1 MKKNWIIKEQAEKH
15 EINSLVNALN
25 VEKSMANLLIQR
37 SIKTKEQAMAFFK
50 PELSQLHDPFL
61 MMDMDVAVR
70 RIESAIRRGEKI
82 LIYGDYDVD
91 GTTSVALIY
100 TFFRKIY
107 DKLDFYIPDRYKEG
121 YGISFAGIEYARI
134 QGISLI
140 IALDCGIKAN
150 DRVKYAREQGIDFII
165 CDHHNP
171 GDAIPAACALLD
183 PKRPGCNYPFNE
195 LSGCGVGFKLIQAYS
210 AMNNIPF
217 EELIPYLDLVA
228 VSIASDIVPLI
239 GENRVLAYFGM
250 KQLNENP
257 RTGLKAIIE
266 LAGITDKRISIED
279 VVFKIGPRINAAGRI
294 ESGKSAVSLL
304 ISEEVK
310 EARIIGGRVDEYN
323 ATRRNIDTNITQ
335 EALLMIEQDP
345 KLVHSKTTVLFNPKW
360 HKGVIGIVASRLIDT
375 YYRPTVILTE
385 SNGFATGSARS
396 VFGYDLYQAVDA
408 CSDLLENF
416 GGHKY
421 AAGLTMKLE
430 NVSKFSKRFE
440 KFVSETIS
448 AEQHIPVI
456 EIDTEI
462 KLCDITPEFY
472 SILKQFEPFGPENMA
487 PVFLTE
493 DVADNGTGKPVGTN
507 GDHLKLNLIQEADPY
522 KVYPAIAFQ
531 QGSRFP
537 QLHNGN
543 AFDICY
549 SIEENEFMGKVN
561 LQLNIKDIK
570 FD

>member
-1 MKKNWIIKEQAEKH
+1 MKKNWIIKEQSDKNETD
-15 EINSLVNALN
+15 SLVKALN
-25 VEKSMANLLIQR
+25 VERPLANLLIQR
-37 SIKTKEQAMAFFK
+37 GVKTKEEAMAFFK

-61 MMDMDVAVR
+61 MKDMDIAVG
-70 RIESAIRRGEKI
+70 RIESAIRRGEKV

-100 TFFRKIY
+100 IFFRKLY
-107 DKLDFYIPDRYKEG
+107 NKLDFYIPDRYKEG
-121 YGISFAGIEYARI
+121 YGISFAGIEYARN

-140 IALDCGIKAN
+140 IALDCGIKAT
-150 DRVKYAREQGIDFII
+150 DKVKYASDQGIDFII

-171 GDAIPAACALLD
+171 GDEIPAACALLD

-210 AMNNIPF
+210 SKNNIPF

-239 GENRVLAYFGM
+239 GENRVLAYYGM

-266 LAGITDKRISIED
+266 LAGISEKKISIED

-294 ESGKSAVSLL
+294 ESGKSAVNLL
-304 ISEEVK
+304 ISADVK
-310 EARIIGGRVDEYN
+310 EAGIIGGKVNEYN
-323 ATRRNIDTNITQ
+323 DTRRNIDTNITQ
-335 EALLMIEQDP
+335 EALAMIEQDP
-345 KLVHSKTTVLFNPKW
+345 KLVHSKATVLFNPKW
-360 HKGVIGIVASRLIDT
+360 HKGVIGIVASRLIDA

-440 KFVSETIS
+440 KFVSETIT
-448 AEQHIPVI
+448 AEQHFPVI

-462 KLCDITPEFY
+462 KLSEITPGFY
-472 SILKQFEPFGPENMA
+472 SVLKQFEPFGPENMA

-531 QGSRFP
+531 QGSRYSG
-537 QLHNGN
+537 LHNGN

-561 LQLNIKDIK
+561 LQLNIKDMK

>member
-1 MKKNWIIKEQAEKH
+1 MRKNWNIKEPAGTYEAETLAK
-15 EINSLVNALN
+15 ALN
-25 VEKSMANLLIQR
+25 IERPVANLLIQR
-37 SIKTKEQAMAFFK
+37 GIKTSEQAIAFFK
-50 PELSQLHDPFL
+50 PEFTQLHDPFL
-61 MMDMDVAVR
+61 MKDMDIAVE
-70 RIESAIRRGEKI
+70 RIESAIRRGENI

-100 TFFRKIY
+100 IFFRKIY
-107 DKLDFYIPDRYKEG
+107 NKLDFYIPDRYKEG
-121 YGISFAGIEYARI
+121 YGISYAGINYARDK
-134 QGISLI
+134 GISLI
-140 IALDCGIKAN
+140 IALDCGIKAI
-150 DRVKYAREQGIDFII
+150 DKVKYARGHGIDFII

-171 GDAIPAACALLD
+171 GDEVPGAFALLD
-183 PKRPGCNYPFNE
+183 PKRPGCTYPFNE

-210 AMNNIPF
+210 RKNNIPF

-239 GENRVLAYFGM
+239 GENRVMAYYGM

-257 RTGLKAIIE
+257 RTGLKTIIE
-266 LAGITDKRISIED
+266 LAGLSDKKINIED

-294 ESGKSAVSLL
+294 ESGNSAVNLL
-304 ISEEVK
+304 ISADVEEAK
-310 EARIIGGRVDEYN
+310 IIGEKVDAYN

-335 EALLMIEQDP
+335 EALAMIEQDP
-345 KLVHSKTTVLFNPKW
+345 KLVKSKTTVLFNPKW
-360 HKGVIGIVASRLIDT
+360 HKGVIGIVASRLIDA

-430 NVSKFSKRFE
+430 NVSKFNKRFE
-440 KFVSETIS
+440 KYVSETIT
-448 AEQHIPVI
+448 AEQQIPI
-456 EIDTEI
+456 IDIDTEI
-462 KLCDITPEFY
+462 NLSDVTPEFY
-472 SILKQFEPFGPENMA
+472 SMLKQFEPFGPENMA

-493 DVADNGTGKPVGTN
+493 NVADDGTGKLVGIN

-531 QGSRFP
+531 QGFRYP
-537 QLHNGN
+537 GLHNGN

-549 SIEENEFMGKVN
+549 SIEENEF
-561 LQLNIKDIK
+561 
-570 FD
+570 

>member
-1 MKKNWIIKEQAEKH
+1 MKKNWIIKEQAEKN
-15 EINSLVNALN
+15 EIDSLVKALN
-25 VEKSMANLLIQR
+25 IENLLANLLIQR
-37 SIKTKEQAMAFFK
+37 GIKTKEQAMAFFN
-50 PELSQLHDPFL
+50 PDLSQLHDPFL
-61 MMDMDVAVR
+61 MKDMDIAVQ

-107 DKLDFYIPDRYKEG
+107 NKLDFYIPDRYKEG
-121 YGISFAGIEYARI
+121 YGISFAGIEYARN

-150 DRVKYAREQGIDFII
+150 DKVKYAREQGIDFII

-171 GDAIPAACALLD
+171 GDKIPEACALLD

-210 AMNNIPF
+210 RKNNIPF

-239 GENRVLAYFGM
+239 GENRVLAYYGM
-250 KQLNENP
+250 KQLNENT

-266 LAGITDKRISIED
+266 LAGISEKKISIED

-294 ESGKSAVSLL
+294 ESGKSAVNLL
-304 ISEEVK
+304 ISEDVK

-323 ATRRNIDTNITQ
+323 AKRRNIDTNITQ
-335 EALLMIEQDP
+335 EALTMIEQDP
-345 KLVHSKTTVLFNPKW
+345 RLVHSKTTVLFNPKW
-360 HKGVIGIVASRLIDT
+360 HKGVIGIVASRLIDS

-430 NVSKFSKRFE
+430 NVTKFSNRFE
-440 KFVSETIS
+440 KFVSETIT
-448 AEQHIPVI
+448 AEQHFPVI

-462 KLCDITPEFY
+462 NLSNITPDFY
-472 SILKQFEPFGPENMA
+472 SVLKQFEPFGPENMA

-522 KVYPAIAFQ
+522 KIYPAIAFQ
-531 QGSRFP
+531 QGSRYRE
-537 QLHNGN
+537 LHNGN

-549 SIEENEFMGKVN
+549 SIEENDFMGKVS

>member
-1 MKKNWIIKEQAEKH
+1 
-15 EINSLVNALN
+15 
-25 VEKSMANLLIQR
+25 
-37 SIKTKEQAMAFFK
+37 
-50 PELSQLHDPFL
+50 
-61 MMDMDVAVR
+61 
-70 RIESAIRRGEKI
+70 
-82 LIYGDYDVD
+82 
-91 GTTSVALIY
+91 
-100 TFFRKIY
+100 
-107 DKLDFYIPDRYKEG
+107 
-121 YGISFAGIEYARI
+121 
-134 QGISLI
+134 
-140 IALDCGIKAN
+140 
-150 DRVKYAREQGIDFII
+150 
-165 CDHHNP
+165 
-171 GDAIPAACALLD
+171 
-183 PKRPGCNYPFNE
+183 
-195 LSGCGVGFKLIQAYS
+195 VGFKLIQAFS
-210 AMNNIPF
+210 EKNNIPF
-217 EELIPYLDLVA
+217 DELIPYLDLVA

-239 GENRVLAYFGM
+239 GENRILAYYGM

-266 LAGITDKRISIED
+266 LAGISDKKISIED
-279 VVFKIGPRINAAGRI
+279 VVYKIGPRINAAGRI
-294 ESGKSAVSLL
+294 ESGKSAVNLL
-304 ISEEVK
+304 ISSDVK

-323 ATRRNIDTNITQ
+323 ATRRNIDNNITQ
-335 EALLMIEQDP
+335 EALAMIEQDP
-345 KLVHSKTTVLFNPKW
+345 KLIHNKTTVLFNPKW

-440 KFVSETIS
+440 EYVSETIT
-448 AEQHIPVI
+448 AEQHFPVI
-456 EIDTEI
+456 EIDTVI
-462 KLCDITPEFY
+462 NLRDITPEFY
-472 SILKQFEPFGPENMA
+472 STLKQFEPFGPENMA

-493 DVADNGTGKPVGTN
+493 DVADNGTGKPVGNN

-531 QGSRFP
+531 QGSKFP
-537 QLHNGN
+537 GLHNGN

-549 SIEENEFMGKVN
+549 SIEENEFMGKIN
-561 LQLNIKDIK
+561 LQLNIKDMK